1 VLGDLFNIS
10 KTGRDR
16 DRAISLIRGAVGLL
30 PFNRGLHAEPT
41 SPIEWELYMKNVI
54 RFRETGPAPADS
66 FGPPALPYPNGWF
79 CLAFSD
85 ELKPGSILT
94 RPLLGEEVVLY
105 KTQRGRIRAIRPYC
119 PHLGAHLGAG
129 GKISGEDIVCP
140 FHKFA
145 FDPAGTCVRTGYG
158 LQPPRASL
166 IQYPVS
172 EVNGSVYVWRHS
184 LGAPPDWEVPALY
197 TPGRVA
203 PSHHT
208 FEMAGHPQDVTENVF
223 DFGHF
228 THVHGATDVTVEG
241 EPVLGEKICVLQSS
255 VQWPSLLLG
264 KLRMDTTHTV
274 IGLATLLLE
283 ISLPQAKTSMYVITH
298 CTPIKPGRV
307 QFRVGTVIDLKHL
320 PLLRGAA
327 GRRVARHLSQL
338 LTVLAQ
344 RQVCQDASL
353 DVSIWHHQRHCE
365 HPRLAQGDGP
375 IGRYRQWVRQ
385 FYTEPTASAADA
397 GTPRDPGMSASDS
410 SALAE

>member
-1 VLGDLFNIS
+1 
-10 KTGRDR
+10 
-16 DRAISLIRGAVGLL
+16 
-30 PFNRGLHAEPT
+30 
-41 SPIEWELYMKNVI
+41 MKNVI
-54 RFRETGPAPADS
+54 RFRETYPAPADS
-66 FGPPALPYPNGWF
+66 LGPPALPDPNGWF

-85 ELKPGSILT
+85 ELKPSRILT

-145 FDPAGTCVRTGYG
+145 FDPTGTCVRTGYG

-197 TPGRVA
+197 IPGSVA

-208 FEMAGHPQDVTENVF
+208 FEMAGHPQNVVENVF
-223 DFGHF
+223 DFGHA
-228 THVHGATDVTVEG
+228 TQLHGTTDFTVEG
-241 EPVLGEKICVLQSS
+241 EPVPGEKICVLQPS
-255 VQWPSLLLG
+255 VRLKSPLLG
-264 KLRMDTTHTV
+264 KLRLDFTQTV
-274 IGLATLLLE
+274 IGLATILME
-283 ISLPQAKTSMYVITH
+283 IPVPQAKTSMYVISH

-307 QFRVGTVIDLKHL
+307 QLRVGTVLDLEHL
-320 PLLRGAA
+320 PLFRGAA

-344 RQVCQDASL
+344 RRIYRDASL
-353 DVSIWHHQRHCE
+353 DFSIWHHQQHCE

-375 IGRYRQWVRQ
+375 IGRYRQWARQ